1 MSHLLIILGVML
13 SIGVNVIHTK
23 NAVNEKEEAN
33 KIEDILPHYADD
45 RHLDS
50 FDQTLFLGGQAKAKI
65 FRSLSDEKRKEVF
78 SDVFKLVDKNGDEH
92 ISKDEL
98 TEWLYH
104 ALLTVD
110 KEDAINSMDPIDD
123 NKDKM
128 VSWFEY
134 HDYVF
139 GYAMGDDVEE
149 NREAYTK
156 HIKRSKRAFDLADSD
171 GDGFLTPNE
180 FHMFHNPRLFKQME
194 KVVIMDSLEDFDTNK
209 DGGIE
214 VNEFIG
220 DFLLKEE
227 EEDLPDWVLEER
239 RVFETEHDLDGNGKL
254 EGTEIFELESQEKS
268 LQEQAEREVDHLMI
282 MADTDKDDLISL
294 EEALQSEALFMGND
308 HHFHKNPNIVIQH
321 NEL

>member
-13 SIGVNVIHTK
+13 CMGVNVIHTK

-180 FHMFHNPRLFKQME
+180 FHMFHNPRLFIQME

-220 DFLLKEE
+220 DFLLKEGKRE
-227 EEDLPDWVLEER
+227 TDRQTER
-239 RVFETEHDLDGNGKL
+239 RGCD
-254 EGTEIFELESQEKS
+254 IFLLVLFSYQ
-268 LQEQAEREVDHLMI
+268 VDHLMI